1 MADPRPFRISFV
13 CTGNICRSPTGEAI
27 FRELAARANLGDR
40 FEVMSSGT
48 HGYHVGEGADPRA
61 IAALAAAGYDGT
73 HHRASQLSELEVN
86 EYDLLIA
93 LDRGHE
99 AILLSR
105 GVAPDRIRLL
115 TEFDPER
122 PSDPDVFD
130 PYYSDAR
137 AYAQVLEQIER
148 SCVALLAHLTA
159 MELP

>member
-1 MADPRPFRISFV
+1 MTRPFRLSFV
-13 CTGNICRSPTGEAI
+13 CTGNICRSPMGEAI
-27 FRELAARANLGDR
+27 FRELAVRAGVDDC

-61 IAALAAAGYDGT
+61 LAALTAAGYDGS

-99 AILLSR
+99 EVLLGR
-105 GVAPDRIRLL
+105 GVSRDRIKLL
-115 TEFDPER
+115 TDFDPEQ

-137 AYAQVLEQIER
+137 VYTQVLEQVER

-159 MELP
+159 TKLS